1 MTPSTGLL
9 TFLLASIAVIGLT
22 YYASRLLGNWQAM
35 QSRGRRLRVLE
46 GVPIG
51 KDRQLLLVAVGKE
64 VLVVGAS
71 GGNVSLVHRIED
83 PEAAAEFL
91 AQQAGAGTGP
101 APALINTPSLAAVE
115 EQIQANL
122 ARMRSLLARGGGGRG
137 A

>member
-1 MTPSTGLL
+1 MSPSTGLL
-9 TFLLASIAVIGLT
+9 TFLFASIAVIGLT

-71 GGNVSLVHRIED
+71 GGNVSLVHKVED

-91 AQQAGAGTGP
+91 AGQAGP
-101 APALINTPSLAAVE
+101 APDPTLAASLSTVE

-122 ARMRSLLARGGGGRG
+122 GRMRSLLSRGGGDR
-137 A
+137 

>member
-35 QSRGRRLRVLE
+35 QTRGRRLRVLE

-51 KDRQLLLVAVGKE
+51 KDRHLLLVAVGKE

-71 GGNVSLVHRIED
+71 GGNVSLVHRVDD
-83 PEAAAEFL
+83 PTAAAEFL
-91 AQQAGAGTGP
+91 AQQAGP
-101 APALINTPSLAAVE
+101 AKDPTLAVVE

-122 ARMRSLLARGGGGRG
+122 GRMRSLLNRTGGSHD
-137 A
+137 AH

>member
-1 MTPSTGLL
+1 MTPGSGLL
-9 TFLLASIAVIGLT
+9 TFLFASLAVIGLT
-22 YYASRLLGNWQAM
+22 YYASRLLANWQAV

-51 KDRQLLLVAVGKE
+51 KDRHLLLVAVGKE

-83 PEAAAEFL
+83 PAAAAELL
-91 AQQAGAGTGP
+91 AQQAA
-101 APALINTPSLAAVE
+101 APADQFAPVSLAKVE

-122 ARMRSLLARGGGGRG
+122 GKMRSLLARRGGGPD